1 MIASKLLIPQRPQWF
16 QDSIKMEINAQL
28 ILLLIQQIPT
38 TNVLQVQQETLSTRH
53 LKNVRKIAIQQ

>member
-38 TNVLQVQQETLSTRH
+38 TNVLKVQQEALLTRH
-53 LKNVRKIAIQQ
+53 LKNVRKIVIQL